1 MYRKVQEH
9 DREIKKLVAGVKDMI
24 SLDRLEAVEQRLNY
38 SVSESYVDNTQ
49 AQLKDNLMEEL
60 RKTVDL
66 IYK

>member
-9 DREIKKLVAGVKDMI
+9 DREIKKLALGVKDMI
-24 SLDRLEAVEQRLNY
+24 SLDRLEAVELRLNY

-49 AQLKDNLMEEL
+49 AALKDGLMEEL